1 MCTAENFDVDTWE
14 SFDGKTETVEYCA
27 AEVGCILMNP
37 NDLWQHKLDA
47 RVKTLAASTGK
58 LQRLPHEEWL
68 FGKEGPIEGCPSTVE
83 VEASL
88 IYDAVNA
95 RDDLLQVIASSNF
108 MSAQKLKKLVQTH
121 QETLRK
127 SDKSWW
133 LEEEF
138 LLGGAYDK
146 AINAHL
152 KSCLVA
158 ILPEDGQ
165 EFSIAKGVMAMRQ
178 LISGEVVVVQDIVLQ
193 KELQALQI

>member
-1 MCTAENFDVDTWE
+1 
-14 SFDGKTETVEYCA
+14 
-27 AEVGCILMNP
+27 MNP

-95 RDDLLQVIASSNF
+95 RDYLLQVIASSNF
-108 MSAQKLKKLVQTH
+108 VSAQQLKKLVQTH

-133 LEEEF
+133 LEEEWWKEDRWQEWWA
-138 LLGGAYDK
+138 GG
-146 AINAHL
+146 
-152 KSCLVA
+152 CVV
-158 ILPEDGQ
+158 EG
-165 EFSIAKGVMAMRQ
+165 
-178 LISGEVVVVQDIVLQ
+178 VVVEGGVV
-193 KELQALQI
+193 E